1 MDMAEFLK
9 PENWLTPAS
18 GPRYLQLR
26 RRLDGAIDS
35 GLLKPETPL
44 PSERE
49 IASLTD
55 LSRVTVRKAIAALAD
70 DGAVVQR
77 HGSGSFV
84 AARPP
89 RVEQSLSQLTSFTQD
104 MKQRGMQTRSLW
116 LERGLFLASPE
127 EVSALSL
134 NHNVSVSRL
143 ARLRMAND
151 RPMAIERASLPVD
164 ILPNPTLVE
173 TSLYA
178 ALKELGR
185 RPVRAIQKITALNL
199 DDRDADL
206 LDVEPQ
212 TAGLKIERT
221 AFLTD
226 GRVVEFTRSIYR
238 SDAYDFVAELRI
250 SNGSDGKEN

>member
-1 MDMAEFLK
+1 MNMAEFLK
-9 PENWLTPAS
+9 PENWLMPAS

-26 RRLDGAIDS
+26 RRLDEAIVT
-35 GLLKPETPL
+35 GLLQPETPL

-49 IASLTD
+49 IASLTN

-89 RVEQSLSQLTSFTQD
+89 RVEQSLTQLTSFTED
-104 MKQRGMQTRSLW
+104 MAHRGMDTKALW
-116 LERGLFLASPE
+116 LERGLFLPSPE
-127 EVSALSL
+127 EVAALGL
-134 NHNVSVSRL
+134 APDVSVSRL
-143 ARLRMAND
+143 ARLRMANG

-173 TSLYA
+173 HSLYK
-178 ALKELGR
+178 ALNDLGMP
-185 RPVRAIQKITALNL
+185 PVRAIQKITALNL

-206 LDVEPQ
+206 LDVEPH

-221 AFLTD
+221 SYLKD

-238 SDAYDFVAELRI
+238 SDAYDFVAELRL
-250 SNGSDGKEN
+250 SNGKDS

>member
-1 MDMAEFLK
+1 MNISDFLQ
-9 PENWLTPAS
+9 PENWLLPAS

-26 RRLDGAIDS
+26 RRLDDAIDS
-35 GLLKPETPL
+35 GLLQPETPL

-55 LSRVTVRKAIAALAD
+55 LSRVTVRKAIQALAD

-89 RVEQSLSQLTSFTQD
+89 RVEQSLSQLTSFTED
-104 MKQRGMQTRSLW
+104 MANRGMEIKALW
-116 LERGLFLASPE
+116 LERGIFLPSPE
-127 EVSALSL
+127 EAVALGL
-134 NHNVSVSRL
+134 GTGDSVSRL
-143 ARLRMAND
+143 ARLRTANG

-164 ILPNPTLVE
+164 ILPHPTQVE
-173 TSLYA
+173 DSLYKM
-178 ALKELGR
+178 LDELGTP
-185 RPVRAIQKITALNL
+185 PVRAIQKITAINL

-206 LDVEPQ
+206 LDVEPH

-221 AFLTD
+221 SFLAG

-238 SDAYDFVAELRI
+238 SDAYDFVAELQL
-250 SNGSDGKEN
+250 SNDKGS

>member
-1 MDMAEFLK
+1 MTMSEFLR
-9 PENWLTPAS
+9 PESWLMPAS

-26 RRLDGAIDS
+26 RRLDEAINS
-35 GLLKPETPL
+35 GLLQPETPL

-89 RVEQSLSQLTSFTQD
+89 RVEQSLSQLTSFTED
-104 MKQRGMQTRSLW
+104 MANRGMETKALW
-116 LERGLFLASPE
+116 LERGIFLPSPE
-127 EVSALSL
+127 EVAALGL
-134 NHNVSVSRL
+134 EAGASVSRL
-143 ARLRMAND
+143 ARLRIAD
-151 RPMAIERASLPVD
+151 GRPMAIERASLPID
-164 ILPNPTLVE
+164 ILPHPTRVQY
-173 TSLYA
+173 SLYEV
-178 ALKELGR
+178 LDELGT
-185 RPVRAIQKITALNL
+185 PPTRAIQKITAINL

-206 LDVEPQ
+206 LDVEPH

-221 AFLTD
+221 SFLEG

-238 SDAYDFVAELRI
+238 SDAYDFVAELRLL
-250 SNGSDGKEN
+250 DTKDA